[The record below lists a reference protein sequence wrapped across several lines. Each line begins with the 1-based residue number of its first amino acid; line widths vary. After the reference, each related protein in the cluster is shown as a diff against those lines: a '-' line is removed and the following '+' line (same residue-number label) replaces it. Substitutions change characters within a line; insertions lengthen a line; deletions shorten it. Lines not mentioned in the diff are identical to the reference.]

1 MMERIMSGTKNWVM
15 GVEEVFWTSVT
26 SIVKTSYTL
35 NEAVERSVSLG
46 KSMVPYI
53 DTEIVED
60 TVYMINM
67 ETNSHRC
74 LE

>member
-1 MMERIMSGTKNWVM
+1 MERIMSATKNWAM
-15 GVEEVFWTSVT
+15 EVEEVFWTSVT

-35 NEAVERSVSLG
+35 NEAVSRSVSLG

-60 TVYMINM
+60 TVSEIWKPIPTGVWN
-67 ETNSHRC
+67 N
-74 LE
+74 

>member
-1 MMERIMSGTKNWVM
+1 MSGTKNRVM